1 MNKNFVKTVLAV
13 VLGLCVLIMLYSLA
27 SLIMDAAL
35 ANDLIEICSTSVYE
49 TVYFVKWSATGLVCL
64 LVPAFASAVFGYF
77 GKNRFLPVI
86 AAVMFFFVA
95 ASAFGF
101 IAKVREIAGTK
112 SSAYSAATAYI
123 QELLQLAIPAILAGV
138 YFIITAVK
146 AFSAK
151 KINEVTGEE
160 AQNEEIA

>member
-1 MNKNFVKTVLAV
+1 MLAAV
-13 VLGLCVLIMLYSLA
+13 VGLCVLIMLYSLA

-35 ANDLIEICSTSVYE
+35 SNDLIEIGSTSVYE

-64 LVPAFASAVFGYF
+64 FVPAFASAVFAYF

-101 IAKVREIAGTK
+101 IAKVREIAGTN
-112 SSAYSAATAYI
+112 SSAYSAATAYM

-138 YFIITAVK
+138 HFIITAVK
-146 AFSAK
+146 AFSVK
-151 KINEVTGEE
+151 QIKEVTKEE

>member
-1 MNKNFVKTVLAV
+1 MLAA

-35 ANDLIEICSTSVYE
+35 SNDLIEIGSTSVYE

-64 LVPAFASAVFGYF
+64 FVPAFASAVFAYF

-86 AAVMFFFVA
+86 AAVIFVA

-101 IAKVREIAGTK
+101 IAKVREIAGTN
-112 SSAYSAATAYI
+112 SSAYSAATAYM

-138 YFIITAVK
+138 HFIITAVK
-146 AFSAK
+146 AFSVK
-151 KINEVTGEE
+151 QIKEVTKEE